1 MPNPTAM
8 RSALAALALLMLLAV
23 APAPQAA
30 AAPSISASRAE
41 VEALGREVAEL
52 DVRVGQAVQANNLA
66 ADRLESAQAAL
77 ATTRRELSGAR
88 KDLDKSRDLLA
99 ERLIGLYVH
108 GEPSFTTLLL
118 TSGSLTDAQEA
129 AGLLGQ
135 IAQHDASTVATVRA
149 RRARLAELERGQAG
163 AEASRRRELE
173 TTRARRAELDAL
185 VAEQRAALAG
195 ARARL
200 TRLVKEEKERK
211 RRLAALEKARQ
222 AALSSIPVAGATA
235 LTGALPPGDYVFPVA
250 GAVTF
255 TNDWLYPRAGGR
267 RHQGIDIFAT
277 RGTPVI
283 AVADGS
289 LYNVG
294 YNGLG
299 GWRLWVRD
307 RSGNTFYYA
316 HLSAYAPGASEGA
329 SVTRGTVLGYVGD
342 TGDARGTS
350 PHLHFEIHPG
360 GSGPVPP
367 YPVVTGWP
375 RAS

>member
-23 APAPQAA
+23 APAPRAV
-30 AAPSISASRAE
+30 AAPTISGTRAE

-66 ADRLESAQAAL
+66 ADRLESAQLAL

-99 ERLIGLYVH
+99 DRLVGLYVN
-108 GEPSFTTLLL
+108 GEPSFTALLL

-135 IAQHDASTVATVRA
+135 IAQNDAGTVATVRA

-163 AEASRRRELE
+163 AEASRRRELDA
-173 TTRARRAELDAL
+173 TRARRAELDAL

-222 AALSSIPVAGATA
+222 AALSSIPIAGATA

-250 GAVTF
+250 GPVTF

-267 RHQGIDIFAT
+267 YHQGIDLFAS

-289 LYNVG
+289 LFNVG

-316 HLSAYAPGASEGA
+316 HLSAYAPAASEGA
-329 SVTRGTVLGYVGD
+329 SVARGTVIGYVGD
-342 TGDARGTS
+342 TGDARGTP

-360 GSGPVPP
+360 GGGPVPP

>member
-1 MPNPTAM
+1 MPKPPAM

-23 APAPQAA
+23 APAPWAG
-30 AAPSISASRAE
+30 AAPTISGTRAE

-52 DVRVGQAVQANNLA
+52 DVRVGQAAQAANLA
-66 ADRLESAQAAL
+66 TDRLEAAQQAL

-88 KDLDKSRDLLA
+88 KDLDKSHDLLA
-99 ERLIGLYVH
+99 ERLIGLYVN
-108 GEPSFTTLLL
+108 GEPSFTALLL
-118 TSGSLTDAQEA
+118 TSGSLTDAQET

-135 IAQHDASTVATVRA
+135 IARRDASTVATVRE
-149 RRARLAELERGQAG
+149 RRARLAELERGQVD
-163 AEASRRRELE
+163 AETSRRRELE
-173 TTRARRAELDAL
+173 VTRARRDELGAL
-185 VAEQRAALAG
+185 VAEQRDALAG

-235 LTGALPPGDYVFPVA
+235 LTGALPAGDYVFPVTGQA
-250 GAVTF
+250 TF

-267 RHQGIDIFAT
+267 YHQGIDIFAT
-277 RGTPVI
+277 RGTPLI

-299 GWRLWVRD
+299 GWRLWLRD

-316 HLSAYAPGASEGA
+316 HLSAYAPAASEGA
-329 SVTRGTVLGYVGD
+329 SVARGTVIGYVGD

-360 GSGPVPP
+360 GGGPVPP
-367 YPVVTGWP
+367 YPIVTGWP